1 MKRTPILALLL
12 FFICSLCAQTST
24 PGFVIL
30 NPRSVPNLQEFI
42 YALNHNNLDK
52 YRHADHRT
60 TIQFTE
66 GLKAELLSGT
76 EMVAAGLPVDMSVV
90 NTTNVDRTRHSQ
102 FSLHPSG
109 RIIVTVTPIK
119 KGL

>member
-1 MKRTPILALLL
+1 MKRIFWLVTIV
-12 FFICSLCAQTST
+12 FFFCSLNAQTQV

-30 NPRSVPNLQEFI
+30 NPRSVHNLADFVH
-42 YALNHNNLDK
+42 ALQHNDLDK

-60 TIQFTE
+60 TVHFTE
-66 GLKAELLSGT
+66 GLNVELLSGT
-76 EMVAAGLPVDMSVV
+76 EMVAAGLPVDMSAV
-90 NTTNVDRTRHSQ
+90 NTTNIDRTRHSQ

>member
-1 MKRTPILALLL
+1 MKKTCCFILLI
-12 FFICSLCAQTST
+12 FCVCSLGAQTLT

-30 NPRSVPNLQEFI
+30 NPRSVHNLSDFVS
-42 YALNHNNLDK
+42 ALQHNDLDK

-60 TIQFTE
+60 TIHFTE
-66 GLKAELLSGT
+66 GLNVELLSGT
-76 EMVAAGLPVDMSVV
+76 EMVAAGLPVDMSAV